1 MVMTMNHGVK
11 TEEWKSFTKMI
22 MRAAIAILFSCAWFA
37 SSAYAQAPVEGESAQ
52 PLSTTQRL
60 ERLERIL
67 QSQGLQDML
76 QQLEQLQQEVNMLR
90 GAIET
95 QNFNLEQLTK
105 RQRDLYTDVDQR
117 LQRIEQGVTI
127 SDQLPEEVF
136 TEQNISDE
144 PPLETLTPVSS
155 ITGPAT
161 TSSEASGALQVEIIQ
176 PSEEP
181 PLSVEPVTST
191 VEETDITKAPETGVN
206 PITST
211 EITPSDPAQLQTEY
225 QKAFNLL
232 RQSFYDQAIRAF
244 QEFLAAHPND
254 RYSDNAQYWLAEA
267 HYVKREFDLAL
278 SEYDKVVANFPQS
291 QKVNDALLKR
301 AFTLYELGD
310 METAKVQLQEL
321 ITSQPGT
328 TVARLADERLKLI
341 NASTTSS
348 STPIN

>member
-1 MVMTMNHGVK
+1 MVMTISHGVK
-11 TEEWKSFTKMI
+11 IEEWKLFTKMI
-22 MRAAIAILFSCAWFA
+22 MRVGLAILFLHVVFP
-37 SSAYAQAPVEGESAQ
+37 SSVDAQAPVDGQPAQ
-52 PLSTTQRL
+52 QLNTTQRL

-67 QSQGLQDML
+67 QSQGLLDML

-117 LQRIEQGVTI
+117 VQRIEQGVTI
-127 SDQLPEEVF
+127 SDQIPQEVF
-136 TEQNISDE
+136 TIQNINDE
-144 PPLETLTPVSS
+144 PPLETLSQVSS

-161 TSSEASGALQVEIIQ
+161 TTSNTSGALQVEIIQ
-176 PSEEP
+176 PTQEP
-181 PLSVEPVTST
+181 SLTVEPITNP
-191 VEETDITKAPETGVN
+191 VEEIDVSITTDTGFN

-211 EITPSDPAQLQTEY
+211 EVTPADPVQLQAEY
-225 QKAFNLL
+225 QQAFNLL

-267 HYVKREFDLAL
+267 YYVKREFDMAL

-301 AFTLYELGD
+301 AFTLHELGD
-310 METAKVQLQEL
+310 IETAKSQLQTL
-321 ITSQPGT
+321 ISNQPGT

-341 NASTTSS
+341 NASTASS
-348 STPIN
+348 SSPIN

>member
-1 MVMTMNHGVK
+1 
-11 TEEWKSFTKMI
+11 MI
-22 MRAAIAILFSCAWFA
+22 MRTPIAILFLHIVFA
-37 SSAYAQAPVEGESAQ
+37 SSVGAQAPVEGQPAQ
-52 PLSTTQRL
+52 QLNTSQ
-60 ERLERIL
+60 RLERIL
-67 QSQGLQDML
+67 QSQGLLDML

-127 SDQLPEEVF
+127 SDQIPEEVF
-136 TEQNISDE
+136 TEQDINDE
-144 PPLETLTPVSS
+144 PPLETLSQVSS
-155 ITGPAT
+155 ITGPAST
-161 TSSEASGALQVEIIQ
+161 ASSGTSGALQVEIIQ
-176 PSEEP
+176 PTQET
-181 PLSVEPVTST
+181 PLTAESVANP
-191 VEETDITKAPETGVN
+191 VEETDASITTETEFN

-211 EITPSDPAQLQTEY
+211 QVTPADPVQLQAEY
-225 QKAFNLL
+225 QQAFNLL

-267 HYVKREFDLAL
+267 YYVKREFDMAL

-301 AFTLYELGD
+301 AFTLHELGD
-310 METAKVQLQEL
+310 IETAKSQLQTL
-321 ITSQPGT
+321 ISNQPGT

-341 NASTTSS
+341 NASTASSS
-348 STPIN
+348 STIN